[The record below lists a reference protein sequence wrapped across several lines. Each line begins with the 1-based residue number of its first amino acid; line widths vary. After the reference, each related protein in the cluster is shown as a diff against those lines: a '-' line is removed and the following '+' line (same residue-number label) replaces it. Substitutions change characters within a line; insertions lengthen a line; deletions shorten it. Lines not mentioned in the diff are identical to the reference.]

1 MRFGKGER
9 EKRAEPSVHQPSTEV
24 KGYAYIALAALL
36 WGLLGPVARLAFAEG
51 VGPLEVAFWRAVL
64 AAALFVLHAVA
75 TRTRPVARRD
85 LPGVAAFGAVGVTL
99 FFASYQLAVEAG
111 GAALAA
117 VLLYTAPAWVA
128 LLGWAFLRE
137 RLTARTALAV
147 ALTMAGVA
155 GIALGGGGSV
165 RVTVPAVGWG
175 LAAGLSYSFYYLV
188 GKRYFARYSTAAVL
202 SVALPLGALGLWPL
216 TEFAPKSAL
225 AWAALGWIGLVSTYG
240 AFLAYARGVRQLE
253 ATRASVVAT
262 LEPVVAAVVA
272 FAWWGERFSAVGY
285 AGAALVLAAVL
296 VTVFS
301 SADERKKG

>member
-1 MRFGKGER
+1 MNTR
-9 EKRAEPSVHQPSTEV
+9 
-24 KGYAYIALAALL
+24 GYVFIALAAVL

-51 VGPLEVAFWRAVL
+51 VAPLEVAFWRAALASVL
-64 AAALFVLHAVA
+64 FAVHAAVA
-75 TRTRPVARRD
+75 RPRPVARRD
-85 LPGVAAFGAVGVTL
+85 LPGVAAFGAIGIAL

-128 LLGWAFLRE
+128 LLGVALLRA
-137 RLTARTALAV
+137 RPTAATLAAV

-165 RVTVPAVGWG
+165 RVSAAAVGWG
-175 LAAGLSYSFYYLV
+175 LAAGLSYASYYVL
-188 GKRYFARYSTAAVL
+188 GRAYFARYSTAAVL
-202 SVALPLGALGLWPL
+202 AVALPLGALGLWPL
-216 TEFAPKSAL
+216 AEFAPKSAV

-240 AFLAYARGVRQLE
+240 AFLAYARGVRELE

-272 FAWWGERFSAVGY
+272 YAWWGERFGAVGY

-296 VTVFS
+296 VTVLS
-301 SADERKKG
+301 GGEERTE